1 MVFFL
6 FKKLLSNKIQ
16 KLSLYKKVMTSI
28 KHWLKAF
35 RLRTLPLS
43 LSCIFMG
50 NALAMSKGYFSIVIF
65 GLALLTTILLQ
76 ILSNLA
82 NDFGDAIKGTD
93 NENRVGPTR
102 AIQSGKIT
110 KTQMKR
116 AIIINAILAFISGLL
131 LISYSFNSNSL
142 IYILIFVILG
152 IGAIAAA
159 IKYTMG
165 KNPYGYSGL
174 GDLFVF
180 LFFGIIGVIGT
191 YFLQTKQ
198 INLNLIFPASVIG
211 LLSAAV
217 LNMNNMRDIENDRAS
232 HKNTLVVIIGFN
244 KAKYY
249 HTLLIILSFVFLVI
263 TIYIFQ
269 LPQLSY
275 IAMIPYVVL
284 IKNIITAWKTT
295 DNKSLDPELKKIALS
310 TFLISIILYLTVLY
324 SI

>member
-16 KLSLYKKVMTSI
+16 KLSLYEKVMTSI
-28 KHWLKAF
+28 KNWLKAF

-65 GLALLTTILLQ
+65 CLALLTTILLQ

-131 LISYSFNSNSL
+131 LISYSFNSDSL

-232 HKNTLVVIIGFN
+232 HKNTLVVKIGLK

-249 HTLLIILSFVFLVI
+249 HTSLMILSLIFLVI
-263 TIYIFQ
+263 TIFIFQ

-275 IAMIPYVVL
+275 IALIPYVVL
-284 IKNIITAWKTT
+284 IKNIITTWKTT

-310 TFLISIILYLTVLY
+310 TFLISIIIYLTVLY